1 MPGGKRDSLA
11 RMIDTT
17 LIGVNGLNCRQMM
30 FIPQVNGLQDCQYG
44 ALFVMESDELMIPS
58 RVYTFDQCMRD
69 SGNHTHEIQF

>member
-1 MPGGKRDSLA
+1 
-11 RMIDTT
+11 
-17 LIGVNGLNCRQMM
+17 MM